1 MLTTVNNSGYING
14 AVAQGP
20 VGSKAAVQSKPQG
33 FISWVVKSVIGDQD
47 LGPGGNI
54 QLRHGFES
62 LRDSNALRSLHQA
75 A

>member
-20 VGSKAAVQSKPQG
+20 VGSKAAVQPKQSQG
-33 FISWVVKSVIGDQD
+33 ILSWLWNSE
-47 LGPGGNI
+47 PTHN
-54 QLRHGFES
+54 QLRVD
-62 LRDSNALRSLHQA
+62 LRDSNVLRKLHA